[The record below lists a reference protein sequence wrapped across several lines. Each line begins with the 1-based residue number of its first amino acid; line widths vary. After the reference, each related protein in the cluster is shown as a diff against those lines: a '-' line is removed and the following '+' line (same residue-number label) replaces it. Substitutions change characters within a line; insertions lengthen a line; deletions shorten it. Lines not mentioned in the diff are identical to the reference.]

1 MPKTRIL
8 VIDDEVAIRDS
19 LNMTLEYEGYEF
31 VGAATGQEGLAL
43 AEREAPDLVL
53 LDVKMPGMDGL
64 EVLDRLHTM
73 NEALPIVVISGHGTI
88 GTAVDATKKGA
99 FDFIEKPF
107 ASERVLVSL
116 RNALDQRQLRDEN
129 RSLKKAVEIR
139 HQMIGDSA
147 ALKQVTASIS
157 RAAPTNATVL
167 ISGESGVGKELV
179 ARTIHR
185 NSLRSRERF
194 VQVNCAAIPEDLIES
209 ELFGHEKG
217 SFTGATEKQV
227 GKFEQADRGTI
238 FLDEV
243 GDMSPKTQAKVL
255 RVLQEGEVE
264 RLGSARTI
272 KVDVRVIAATNKNLE
287 EEIERSRFR
296 EDLYFRL
303 AVIPIHV
310 PPLRERQEDIPL
322 LVRHYMDYFSRENN
336 VRPKRITHAAIES
349 LQRHRWKGN
358 IRELRNTVERTIIM
372 TGGDTIDV
380 TDLPEIVRSPGGFS
394 PAKPASADGSG
405 ETKVGTLREFK
416 DNAERAFLVSKLRE
430 NGWNISKTAE
440 VIDTPRSNLYK
451 KLEQYQ
457 ISQETD
463 G

>member
-1 MPKTRIL
+1 MPKSRIL

-19 LNMTLEYEGYEF
+19 LRMMLEYEGYDC

-43 AEREAPDLVL
+43 AERESPDLVL

-64 EVLDRLHTM
+64 EVLDRLRGM
-73 NEALPIVVISGHGTI
+73 NDGVPVVVISGHGTI
-88 GTAVDATKKGA
+88 STAVEATKKGA

-107 ASERVLVSL
+107 ASDRVLVSL

-129 RSLKKAVEIR
+129 RSLKRAVEVR
-139 HQMIGDSA
+139 HQMIGDSQALRQVMA
-147 ALKQVTASIS
+147 AVG

-167 ISGESGVGKELV
+167 IQGESGVGKELV

-185 NSLRSRERF
+185 NSLRSRDRF
-194 VQVNCAAIPEDLIES
+194 VQVNCAAIPEELIES

-243 GDMSPKTQAKVL
+243 GDMSAKTQAKVL

-287 EEIERSRFR
+287 EEIEKGHFR

-310 PPLRERQEDIPL
+310 PPLRERPEDIPL
-322 LVRHYMDYFSRENN
+322 LVRHYMDYFTRENN
-336 VRPKRITHAAIES
+336 VRPKRITQSALEA
-349 LQRHRWKGN
+349 LQRYRWKGN
-358 IRELRNTVERTIIM
+358 IRELRNTVERMIIM
-372 TGGDTIDV
+372 TSGDTIDLP
-380 TDLPEIVRSPGGFS
+380 DLPETVRSP
-394 PAKPASADGSG
+394 AAMAASKLPADGDSA
-405 ETKVGTLREFK
+405 KVGSLREFK
-416 DNAERAFLVSKLRE
+416 E
-430 NGWNISKTAE
+430 N
-440 VIDTPRSNLYK
+440 
-451 KLEQYQ
+451 
-457 ISQETD
+457 
-463 G
+463 